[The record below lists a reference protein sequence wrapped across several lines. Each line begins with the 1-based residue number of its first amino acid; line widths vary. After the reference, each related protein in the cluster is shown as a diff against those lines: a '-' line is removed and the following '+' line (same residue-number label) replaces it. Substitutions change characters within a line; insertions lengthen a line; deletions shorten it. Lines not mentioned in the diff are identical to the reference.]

1 MKRCPQ
7 CKFIYLDTDDL
18 CDLDGTPLVPVT
30 DAEVDAVAG
39 GQSAKA
45 KTPKRNRALVIAAM
59 ATLALAAI
67 LFIFYYAATRIRQQP
82 AKVQEQSQNE
92 LTVTPLPTA
101 QQGRSTEPTPPSLAS
116 PEPSSS
122 AAAKSNPLSHSGSQR
137 PSVNSNPVSTGGN
150 GGAKTGS
157 VIRLTNGA
165 SIEADEVWRTKEGFW
180 YRRNG
185 IVTLIKAD
193 RVKAIEKTTSR

>member
-18 CDLDGTPLVPVT
+18 CDLDGTPLVHVT

-39 GQSAKA
+39 GQSVKA
-45 KTPKRNRALVIAAM
+45 KTPKRNWRALAITAIAS
-59 ATLALAAI
+59 LALAVI
-67 LFIFYYAATRIRQQP
+67 LFVVYYAATRTRQQP

-92 LTVTPLPTA
+92 LTAVPQPTPKQAP
-101 QQGRSTEPTPPSLAS
+101 STEPTPLSSPSL
-116 PEPSSS
+116 ETSS
-122 AAAKSNPLSHSGSQR
+122 AAKSSPSSHSSSQR
-137 PSVNSNPVSTGGN
+137 PSVSSDPVSTGVN
-150 GGAKTGS
+150 EGAKTGS

-165 SIEADEVWRTKEGFW
+165 RIEADEVWRTKEGFW

-185 IVTLIKAD
+185 IVTIIKANQ
-193 RVKAIEKTTSR
+193 VKAIEKATSR

>member
-18 CDLDGTPLVPVT
+18 CDLDGTPLVHVT

-39 GQSAKA
+39 GQSVKA
-45 KTPKRNRALVIAAM
+45 KTPKRNLRTLAITAIAG
-59 ATLALAAI
+59 LALAVI
-67 LFIFYYAATRIRQQP
+67 LIVVYYAATRTREQ
-82 AKVQEQSQNE
+82 AGKVQEQSQNE
-92 LTVTPLPTA
+92 LTTIPSPTPQQAPSTQRTPL
-101 QQGRSTEPTPPSLAS
+101 SSPSI
-116 PEPSSS
+116 ETSS
-122 AAAKSNPLSHSGSQR
+122 AAKSSPSSHSSSQR
-137 PSVNSNPVSTGGN
+137 PSVSSNSVSTGVN
-150 GGAKTGS
+150 EGAKTGS

-165 SIEADEVWRTKEGFW
+165 RIEADEVWRTKEGFW

-193 RVKAIEKTTSR
+193 RVKGIEKTTSR